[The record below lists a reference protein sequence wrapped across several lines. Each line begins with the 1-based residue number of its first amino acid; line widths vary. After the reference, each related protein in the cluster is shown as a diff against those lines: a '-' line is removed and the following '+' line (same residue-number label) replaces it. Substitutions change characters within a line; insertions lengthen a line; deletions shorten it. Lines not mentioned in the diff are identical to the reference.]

1 MPMFQ
6 KKEKANDPEKL
17 TNGNLFAYGMGALPG
32 NMTTQL
38 RSNYQLSFMTDIA
51 KINPAIAGV
60 LMTIMVIWDAI
71 NDPVIAVLA
80 DRTNT
85 KKMGKY
91 RPWMFWGSILLGIIT
106 ILCFMNPGFTGGA
119 NVAYFFLVM
128 FIYCWV
134 QTMFMVPWQALNSVM
149 SADPHQRNRLLTYRQ
164 LFGTGSAIV
173 VSIIV
178 MPIVNGAAT
187 EATGWLTIA
196 GIVAICDV
204 IGGLACCVGVKKKD
218 YYNSL
223 PVPER
228 FSWKEQLHIVV
239 KNKPMLL
246 AAGAYGTLFLM
257 MNTIN
262 AANIYFYRIALGNTD
277 IIALSG
283 LVSLVFSIGVI
294 PFVPGILKKME
305 KRTMAMLGLGI
316 YMIQP
321 IGYLVMRGS
330 LLSDSYEYTSGML
343 IIFLVLISFGAFGN
357 IVANVAIVSF
367 IMDVVDYTEWK
378 FHTSQAAFV
387 NSAVTLLKKLSGSIS
402 TLVVGIA
409 LSAVG
414 YVNYTIVTPELKAMV
429 VDICIWPLLV
439 MGILCFIMLKVYPL
453 HGEFNTKMREEL
465 KERRA
470 QQNA

>member
-1 MPMFQ
+1 
-6 KKEKANDPEKL
+6 
-17 TNGNLFAYGMGALPG
+17 
-32 NMTTQL
+32 
-38 RSNYQLSFMTDIA
+38 
-51 KINPAIAGV
+51 
-60 LMTIMVIWDAI
+60 
-71 NDPVIAVLA
+71 
-80 DRTNT
+80 
-85 KKMGKY
+85 
-91 RPWMFWGSILLGIIT
+91 
-106 ILCFMNPGFTGGA
+106 
-119 NVAYFFLVM
+119 
-128 FIYCWV
+128 
-134 QTMFMVPWQALNSVM
+134 
-149 SADPHQRNRLLTYRQ
+149 
-164 LFGTGSAIV
+164 
-173 VSIIV
+173 
-178 MPIVNGAAT
+178 
-187 EATGWLTIA
+187 
-196 GIVAICDV
+196 
-204 IGGLACCVGVKKKD
+204 
-218 YYNSL
+218 
-223 PVPER
+223 
-228 FSWKEQLHIVV
+228 
-239 KNKPMLL
+239 
-246 AAGAYGTLFLM
+246 
-257 MNTIN
+257 
-262 AANIYFYRIALGNTD
+262 
-277 IIALSG
+277 
-283 LVSLVFSIGVI
+283 
-294 PFVPGILKKME
+294 
-305 KRTMAMLGLGI
+305 MAMLGLGI

-439 MGILCFIMLKVYPL
+439 MGVLCFIMLKVYPL

>member
-1 MPMFQ
+1 MFN
-6 KKEKANDPEKL
+6 KKTKAKDPEKL
-17 TNGNLFAYGMGALPG
+17 TGGNVFAYGMGALPA
-32 NMTTQL
+32 NMTPQL
-38 RSNYQLSFMTDIA
+38 RSSYQLSFMTDIA
-51 KINPAIAGV
+51 KISPAIAGV

-71 NDPVIAVLA
+71 NDPIIAVLA

-106 ILCFMNPGFTGGA
+106 ILCFYNPGFSDGL
-119 NVAYFFLVM
+119 NVGYFFLVM

-134 QTMFMVPWQALNSVM
+134 QTMFTIAWQALNSVM
-149 SADPHQRNRLLTYRQ
+149 SSDPHQRNRLLTYRQ

-173 VSIIV
+173 VSILV
-178 MPIVNGAAT
+178 MPIVNSAST
-187 EATGWLTIA
+187 EANGWLTVA
-196 GIVAICDV
+196 AIVAICNV
-204 IGGLACCVGVKKKD
+204 VGGLACCVGVKKKD

-223 PVPER
+223 PEPER
-228 FSWKEQLHIVV
+228 FSWKDQLHIVL
-239 KNKPMLL
+239 KNKPLLL

-257 MNTIN
+257 MNTMS
-262 AANIYFYRIALGNTD
+262 AANIYFYRIALGSTD

-283 LVSLVFSIGVI
+283 FVSLIFSVGVI

-316 YMIQP
+316 YLIQP
-321 IGYLVMRGS
+321 IGYLAMRGT
-330 LLSDSYEYTSGML
+330 LLSDSYQYSSSML
-343 IIFLVLISFGAFGN
+343 IIFLVLTSIGAFGN
-357 IVANVAIVSF
+357 IVANIAIVAF

-378 FHTSQAAFV
+378 FHSSQAAFV

-409 LSAVG
+409 LAAVG

-439 MGILCFIMLKVYPL
+439 MGVLCFIMLKVYPL
-453 HGEFNTKMREEL
+453 HGEFNTKMRAEL

-470 QQNA
+470 QQSK